1 MHVDLFHGVHD
12 EGVDL
17 WEETDGEYD
26 GQTEHQNYKTGDG
39 TSTILY
45 MYHPVHQLSCKA
57 ITQYINYLIQV
68 LPSTST
74 ILYTY

>member
-39 TSTILY
+39 TSAILY
-45 MYHPVHQLSCKA
+45 KYYSAHIIDKFLRISLILLIPEV
-57 ITQYINYLIQV
+57 ITSMNYRK
-68 LPSTST
+68 
-74 ILYTY
+74 